1 MQVISHD
8 ELRMRIAIKLQVL
21 KPYKKRE
28 LGIVSP
34 VTLAEV
40 VNSVMEVLNRTI
52 VVRPDYLPG
61 QQRPG
66 VFGVDEP
73 WPAGCEP
80 RGGGS

>member
-8 ELRMRIAIKLQVL
+8 ELRMRISIKLQVL

-34 VTLAEV
+34 LTLDEV
-40 VNSVMEVLNRTI
+40 VSSVMEVLNRTV

-61 QQRPG
+61 AQRPG

-73 WPAGCEP
+73 WPPGCEP
-80 RGGGS
+80 RNGG

>member
-1 MQVISHD
+1 MQVVSHD
-8 ELRMRIAIKLQVL
+8 ELRMRITIKLQVL

-40 VNSVMEVLNRTI
+40 VNSVMEVLNRTV
-52 VVRPDYLPG
+52 VVRADFIHG

-73 WPAGCEP
+73 WPPGCEP
-80 RGGGS
+80 REG

>member
-28 LGIVSP
+28 LGISGP
-34 VTLAEV
+34 SMLEEV
-40 VNSVMEVLNRTI
+40 VNSVMDVLNRTI

-61 QQRPG
+61 LQRPG

-73 WPAGCEP
+73 WPTGCEP
-80 RGGGS
+80 REG

>member
-28 LGIVSP
+28 LGINGPS
-34 VTLAEV
+34 TLAEV

-61 QQRPG
+61 EHRPG

-80 RGGGS
+80 RDAG

>member
-1 MQVISHD
+1 MQVVPHE

-28 LGIVSP
+28 FGIVSP
-34 VTLAEV
+34 TTLAEV
-40 VNSVMEVLNRTI
+40 VNSIMEVLNRSI
-52 VVRPDYLPG
+52 VVRPDYLHG

-80 RGGGS
+80 KGG

>member
-1 MQVISHD
+1 MQVVPHE

-28 LGIVSP
+28 LGIVNP
-34 VTLAEV
+34 RTLAEV
-40 VNSVMEVLNRTI
+40 VNSVMEVLNRTV
-52 VVRPDYLPG
+52 VVRPDYVPS

-73 WPAGCEP
+73 WPAGCGP
-80 RGGGS
+80 KGG